1 MVTLFLS
8 FPLSASEERI
18 YARTHARNG
27 RARESS
33 GGRGLKKNDEEIIKK
48 EREREKEE
56 SHVRAYIRR
65 LSLFLSCAVQTDG
78 ASGAL
83 WLWAECARV
92 VRAWP

>member
-48 EREREKEE
+48 EREREGRITRTRVYKE
-56 SHVRAYIRR
+56 A
-65 LSLFLSCAVQTDG
+65 LFLSCAVQTDG

-83 WLWAECARV
+83 
-92 VRAWP
+92 